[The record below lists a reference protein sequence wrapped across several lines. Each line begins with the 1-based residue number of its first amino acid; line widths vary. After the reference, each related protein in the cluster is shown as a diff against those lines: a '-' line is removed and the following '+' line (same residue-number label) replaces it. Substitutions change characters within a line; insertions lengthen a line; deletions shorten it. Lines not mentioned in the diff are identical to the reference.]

1 MCSVLIAEDDIN
13 LATTCSNFLTKE
25 KNIEVIGIAHTGKE
39 ALETYIAK
47 KPDVLLLD
55 LKLPEMN
62 GVEVI
67 NHLNHFNGEES
78 RNNIIV
84 LSGGLDKL
92 MPYNTSRIYKI
103 MPKPFDFNE
112 LADAIKK
119 VKGIVSAE
127 ILEKRI
133 DDLFLDIKI
142 YYYSSKN
149 VEYLKQAVIFCYN
162 HEELLDNFEN
172 VYTRIA
178 DRDFRGNLKP
188 KNIKWALESLI
199 NSYRK
204 NIDIKDLE
212 CYFKYYWDNTKT
224 LTPKYFI
231 EVIITHLKKTKENKT
246 MKSF

>member
-1 MCSVLIAEDDIN
+1 MCSVLIADDDIN

-39 ALETYIAK
+39 ALETYIEK

-67 NHLNHFNGEES
+67 NRLNHFNGEES
-78 RNNIIV
+78 KNNIIV
-84 LSGGLDKL
+84 LSGGLDQL

-112 LADAIKK
+112 LANVIKK
-119 VKGIVSAE
+119 VKGIVNAE

-142 YYYSSKN
+142 YFYSSKN

-162 HEELLDNFEN
+162 HTELLDNFEN

-178 DRDFRGNLKP
+178 DKDFRGNLKP
-188 KNIKWALESLI
+188 QNVKWALESLI

-204 NIDIKDLE
+204 NIDLKFLE
-212 CYFKYYWDNTKT
+212 LYFEHYWDNTKT
-224 LTPKYFI
+224 LTPKYLI
-231 EVIITHLKKTKENKT
+231 EVIIVHLKK
-246 MKSF
+246 S